1 MTSCE
6 EVNSGKSHN
15 LIKLISWIS
24 FSKSSFPSFPI
35 LPVRSLMSCILP
47 LLFSIPVFLSLLFH
61 FLPHMWFCSSS
72 LCTLALP
79 LLHCHPSLT
88 YGFPLRGCVCV
99 FGVTQSSVGLPAN
112 LYVCFADD
120 ARAMARVCLQAYG
133 LTLCRVQQV
142 MQQFLNDPQ
151 MRNFTLSVCQ
161 SFVLPSS
168 ECTTGGGTAG
178 FGPRTRTCAGNCS

>member
-1 MTSCE
+1 MTRCE

-15 LIKLISWIS
+15 LIKVIIWIS

-72 LCTLALP
+72 LCTPALP

-88 YGFPLRGCVCV
+88 YGFPLRVCVCLV
-99 FGVTQSSVGLPAN
+99 LPRVQWGS
-112 LYVCFADD
+112 LLTCMCVLQTTIE
-120 ARAMARVCLQAYG
+120 RWRVCVCRLMG
-133 LTLCRVQQV
+133 SPCVEFSRLC
-142 MQQFLNDPQ
+142 N
-151 MRNFTLSVCQ
+151 
-161 SFVLPSS
+161 SF
-168 ECTTGGGTAG
+168 
-178 FGPRTRTCAGNCS
+178 